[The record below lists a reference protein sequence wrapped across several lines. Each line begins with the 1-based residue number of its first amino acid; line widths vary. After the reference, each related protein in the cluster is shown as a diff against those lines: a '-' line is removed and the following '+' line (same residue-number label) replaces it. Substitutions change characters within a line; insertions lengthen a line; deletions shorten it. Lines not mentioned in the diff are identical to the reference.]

1 MRSATTTAASSRS
14 GTASGSFRRSR
25 SARCRCG
32 VGWAMLGFGIA
43 HGLAT
48 LKKQKAVM
56 PPKVQSGRHS
66 RGSEVWRR
74 DVWFVGFWRSEILIA
89 VAVLEH
95 EVDGSEERSG
105 DGADGLIL
113 AAPGTNALILSLK
126 IAALLARRCPAALD
140 QGGLEPWSSLAHAGG
155 APLAGTLIV
164 LGAQPGN
171 LIGSL
176 HFPVTSR
183 LYHLW
188 ASSLCAL
195 RLTNP
200 ACRTLM
206 FRVAPI
212 LLSSSSRRP
221 SLS

>member
-1 MRSATTTAASSRS
+1 MVLSAEVGALDADVAWAGLCSALALRTALP
-14 GTASGSFRRSR
+14 RSR
-25 SARCRCG
+25 NRRRLCRQRCNLDG
-32 VGWAMLGFGIA
+32 IAEVLKSGDETFGLSGFGAAI
-43 HGLAT
+43 
-48 LKKQKAVM
+48 
-56 PPKVQSGRHS
+56 
-66 RGSEVWRR
+66 EV
-74 DVWFVGFWRSEILIA
+74 VGSEILIA

-221 SLS
+221 LLG